1 VGAGVKRSTRIT
13 VVNGSPRRAG
23 NTSIL
28 VERLCAGAHDGSA
41 TVDVFRL
48 NDLAIRPCQACGVC
62 GQSAEADCV
71 IDDDMQPIYDAV
83 RAADALVIASPIY
96 WWSVSAQTK
105 LFVDRC
111 EALGG
116 PEGSILRDKKIGV
129 VLVYGGK
136 DAVSSGAVNAI
147 RAFQDA
153 VRYLGSDLVDV
164 VHGSAWEAGA
174 VRENV
179 RLMEEAYDLGR
190 KLAQSGS
197 RSR

>member
-1 VGAGVKRSTRIT
+1 MKGSTGIT
-13 VVNGSPRRAG
+13 VVNGSPRREG

-28 VERLCAGAHDGSA
+28 VERLCAGARDGGA
-41 TVDVFRL
+41 AVDVFRL
-48 NDLAIRPCQACGVC
+48 HDLAIRPCQACGAC
-62 GQSAEADCV
+62 GQSVEEDCV
-71 IDDDMQPIYDAV
+71 IADDMQPIYRSIRLAG
-83 RAADALVIASPIY
+83 ALVIASPIY

-116 PEGSILRDKKIGV
+116 PEGSVLRDKRIGV
-129 VLVYGGK
+129 ILVYGGK

-153 VRYLGSDLVDV
+153 FRYLGSDLVDI

-190 KLAQSGS
+190 KLAQLES
-197 RSR
+197 RGR

>member
-1 VGAGVKRSTRIT
+1 MNTKESPRVV
-13 VVNGSPRRAG
+13 VVNGSPRPKG

-28 VERLCAGAHDGSA
+28 AERLCSGVCDGGAS
-41 TVDVFRL
+41 VDVFRL
-48 NDLAIRPCQACGVC
+48 NDLTIRPCQACGAC
-62 GQSAEADCV
+62 GQSIEANCV
-71 IDDDMQPIYDAV
+71 IDDDMQLIYSAI
-83 RAADALVIASPIY
+83 RAADSLVIASPIY

-116 PEGSILRDKKIGV
+116 PEGSALRDKSIGV
-129 VLVYGGK
+129 ILVYGGK

-153 VRYLGSDLVDV
+153 FRYLESDLVNI

-179 RLMEEAYDLGR
+179 RLMSESYDLGQ
-190 KLAQSGS
+190 KLAQM
-197 RSR
+197 